1 MKQSD
6 FGKYSP
12 DSGVESYT
20 ILTQCTVKVEGL
32 PLTSTEDIAEQW
44 KEYSK
49 DLLNP
54 ADTPSVEKAESGDKR
69 MTSPSLVVTD
79 VVTFD
84 LRAIRGQEREEKA
97 STASDETEANYYSCT
112 LT

>member
-49 DLLNP
+49 DLLSP
-54 ADTPSVEKAESGDKR
+54 ADTPSVEKAESE
-69 MTSPSLVVTD
+69 
-79 VVTFD
+79 
-84 LRAIRGQEREEKA
+84 ARG
-97 STASDETEANYYSCT
+97 
-112 LT
+112 